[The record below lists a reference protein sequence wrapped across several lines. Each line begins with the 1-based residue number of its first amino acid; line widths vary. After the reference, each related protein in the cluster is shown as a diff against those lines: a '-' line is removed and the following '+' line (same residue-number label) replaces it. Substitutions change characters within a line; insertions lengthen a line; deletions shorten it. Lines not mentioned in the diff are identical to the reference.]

1 MGHGALLGHGR
12 GEADSKELRDLLAW
26 KVQRTK
32 TLAPHTRAAESLC
45 RDQKKKKL
53 LRGTFYSQSHGYE
66 VKSNLRWATSSFSS
80 MRKSSST
87 LLA

>member
-32 TLAPHTRAAESLC
+32 TLAPHNRAAESLC
-45 RDQKKKKL
+45 RDQKKKKKVAKRNIL
-53 LRGTFYSQSHGYE
+53 LSVTW
-66 VKSNLRWATSSFSS
+66 V
-80 MRKSSST
+80 
-87 LLA
+87 